1 MAISVNN
8 SVHIEN
14 YDILQTIG
22 EGQFAKVK
30 LARHVLTKEVVAIK
44 VIQKTNQSSSG
55 LKEWNQEIN
64 SLKTVSHPNIVKLL
78 EVIDTEETLFIVM
91 EYVSGGDLFTYLEAK
106 GRLTEGEARGLFRQL
121 VSALQHCHQRGVV
134 HRDLKLGNLLLDA
147 NNNVKISDFGL
158 RIQDLMAISVN
169 NSVHIENY
177 DILQTI
183 GEGQFAKVK
192 LARHVLTKEVVAI
205 KVIQKTNQSSSGL
218 KEWNQEINS
227 LKTVSHANIVKLLEV
242 IDTEEALFIVM
253 EYVSGGDLFTYLE
266 AKGRLTEGEAR
277 GLFRQLVSAL
287 QHCHQRGVVHRDLKL
302 GNLLLDANNNVKISD
317 FGLSNQWHPGKKLDT
332 FCGSPAYMAPE
343 LFLRMPYTG
352 PEVDVWSL
360 GVILYTM
367 VTGSLPFRGQ
377 DFWELQQRV
386 LRGQYHVPKSL
397 SNEITDLLDRMLTLS
412 PTNRGTLD
420 DVWQHPW
427 VNMGQEEPLPP
438 ACEEHP
444 GMTGELILGW
454 CRDQIQGLD
463 TSSISDMNVPKVR
476 VRTIIVRPAVSSD
489 LSSQE
494 HMPSRHP

>member
-1 MAISVNN
+1 MCHRVI
-8 SVHIEN
+8 IE
-14 YDILQTIG
+14 
-22 EGQFAKVK
+22 
-30 LARHVLTKEVVAIK
+30 
-44 VIQKTNQSSSG
+44 
-55 LKEWNQEIN
+55 
-64 SLKTVSHPNIVKLL
+64 
-78 EVIDTEETLFIVM
+78 
-91 EYVSGGDLFTYLEAK
+91 
-106 GRLTEGEARGLFRQL
+106 
-121 VSALQHCHQRGVV
+121 
-134 HRDLKLGNLLLDA
+134 
-147 NNNVKISDFGL
+147 
-158 RIQDLMAISVN
+158 
-169 NSVHIENY
+169 
-177 DILQTI
+177 
-183 GEGQFAKVK
+183 
-192 LARHVLTKEVVAI
+192 
-205 KVIQKTNQSSSGL
+205 VIQKTNQSSSGL

-377 DFWELQQRV
+377 YFWELQQRV

-476 VRTIIVRPAVSSD
+476 VRTIIVRPAVSSN
-489 LSSQE
+489 LRIQE
-494 HMPSRHP
+494 HTLPASP

>member
-1 MAISVNN
+1 
-8 SVHIEN
+8 
-14 YDILQTIG
+14 
-22 EGQFAKVK
+22 
-30 LARHVLTKEVVAIK
+30 
-44 VIQKTNQSSSG
+44 
-55 LKEWNQEIN
+55 
-64 SLKTVSHPNIVKLL
+64 
-78 EVIDTEETLFIVM
+78 
-91 EYVSGGDLFTYLEAK
+91 
-106 GRLTEGEARGLFRQL
+106 
-121 VSALQHCHQRGVV
+121 
-134 HRDLKLGNLLLDA
+134 
-147 NNNVKISDFGL
+147 
-158 RIQDLMAISVN
+158 MAISVN

-253 EYVSGGDLFTYLE
+253 EYVSGGDLSTYLE

-494 HMPSRHP
+494 HKTTSSPEESMLIPAWLWENIE